1 MNSIKFTRPLFAFL
15 FLILSSLAC
24 VISAG
29 PPAVGEVVVAENL
42 SADYKPVN
50 PTSTYTSDDTVISIS
65 VEAQN
70 FVVGSVLDVKY
81 ILNGED
87 YEMQTSTADKDSSG
101 YFGFT
106 LTVESGLLPGDY
118 VANIYLDGQLAKT
131 VTFKVVPSGPP
142 SIGAVVT
149 ARTVD
154 ENNKPIELTSVY
166 SPNDTFQISVQV
178 KNLIIG
184 SNVTVKYTFEGEHA
198 EDADTSIIAEQA
210 GSGYFNFSLTPPP
223 EGFPVGNYT
232 AEVYLDDMLSD
243 TVAFS
248 VQ

>member
-15 FLILSSLAC
+15 LLFLSSLAC
-24 VISAG
+24 AISAG
-29 PPAVGEVVVAENL
+29 PPAVGEVVVAESL
-42 SADYKPVN
+42 SADYQPVN
-50 PTSTYTSDDTVISIS
+50 LTSTYTSDDTVISIS
-65 VEAQN
+65 VEVQN
-70 FVVGSVLDVKY
+70 IVVGSVLEVKY
-81 ILNGED
+81 KLNGED
-87 YEMQTSTADKDSSG
+87 YDKLTSTAEKDGSG

-106 LTVESGLLPGDY
+106 LTVENGLLPGDY
-118 VANIYLDGQLAKT
+118 VADIYLDGQLAKT
-131 VTFKVVPSGPP
+131 VTFKVEPSGPP

-154 ENNKPIELTSVY
+154 ENNKPIELTSIY
-166 SPNDTFQISVQV
+166 SPNDTFKISVQV

-184 SNVTVKYTFEGEHA
+184 SNVTVKYTFEGEYA
-198 EDADTSIIAEQA
+198 EDANTSIIAEKA
-210 GSGYFNFSLTPPP
+210 GSGYFSFSLTPPA

-232 AEVYLDDMLSD
+232 AEVYLDDTLAD